1 MPVQNQYM
9 SEKVRFYSEF
19 LLCDAYVCVQVEK
32 TSFASSS
39 AIKDEM
45 RQMEE
50 MFAFAFCGYTF
61 YLFRD
66 LSLNKSIGP
75 TLSEP

>member
-9 SEKVRFYSEF
+9 SEKVRFHPEF
-19 LLCDAYVCVQVEK
+19 ILCDAYVRVQVEK
-32 TSFASSS
+32 TAFASND

-50 MFAFAFCGYTF
+50 MFAFAFCGYI
-61 YLFRD
+61 FR
-66 LSLNKSIGP
+66 G
-75 TLSEP
+75 LSEQTHWTDS